1 MVTYFPN
8 FKVQTVYKQ
17 TSDIQSYA
25 LTLADKTR
33 QLNQEKRRTDSL
45 LYQVK
50 WHLLTK
56 LPISS
61 DPLSSS

>member
-1 MVTYFPN
+1 M
-8 FKVQTVYKQ
+8 YKQ

-45 LYQVK
+45 LYTVSATNK
-50 WHLLTK
+50 KTK
-56 LPISS
+56 
-61 DPLSSS
+61 